1 MCKTFPTEVSC
12 SMPTVGAGGDN
23 QELNSLCVLSQN
35 ILNGKMYLA
44 IWCWMV
50 FLMMLSPI
58 CFIYRI
64 MTLSLEKF
72 RTLLLIGKYF
82 AYISSKKIQLIL
94 FELNV
99 HIWTET
105 KKGLLFRS

>member
-12 SMPTVGAGGDN
+12 SMPTVGAGGSP
-23 QELNSLCVLSQN
+23 QESNSLCVLSQN

-50 FLMMLSPI
+50 FLMILSPI

-82 AYISSKKIQLIL
+82 ACICSKKIQITLTVL
-94 FELNV
+94 ELDV
-99 HIWTET
+99 FGQ
-105 KKGLLFRS
+105 K

>member
-12 SMPTVGAGGDN
+12 SMPTVGAGGSP
-23 QELNSLCVLSQN
+23 QESNSLCVLSQN

-82 AYISSKKIQLIL
+82 ACICSKKIQITLTVL
-94 FELNV
+94 ELDV
-99 HIWTET
+99 FGQ
-105 KKGLLFRS
+105 K